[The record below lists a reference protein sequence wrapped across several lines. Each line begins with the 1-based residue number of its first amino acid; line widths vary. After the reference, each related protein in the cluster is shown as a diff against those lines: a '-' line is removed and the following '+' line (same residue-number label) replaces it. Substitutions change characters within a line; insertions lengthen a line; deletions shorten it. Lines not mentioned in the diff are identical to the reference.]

1 MALSDLPNSGSA
13 NFESICPSILH
24 NWRDNIDRKS
34 SYTHIHSGTSVYYFM
49 IFADTASITN
59 AGVTG
64 ALSTRQDN
72 INKLYKY
79 NYSNTEWTNAV
90 GDVASIIQ
98 AEVFN

>member
-34 SYTHIHSGTSVYYFM
+34 SYTHIHSGTSVYYFI

-59 AGVTG
+59 ADVTG

-72 INKLYKY
+72 LKLYKY
-79 NYSNTEWTNAV
+79 SNAEWTNAV
-90 GDVASIIQ
+90 GDAASIIQ